1 MAERYTTITLDG
13 DREFDFLCTILVAGR
28 GIQLS
33 TSTILY
39 LEVRESIF
47 NGFPEGMLIIDNNTG
62 SADSV
67 FSFTGDNINDL
78 IIFYLKPK
86 NEGTEE
92 NFAIQE
98 VFSIYEVEDVP
109 VGEFPQGAKKILF
122 RNTLA
127 NEMRIKKNSL
137 TVLDFH
143 DEDISNLSD
152 NERAVKTGNVLKK
165 LFGKDIKKDYNI
177 PRTADFQIDD
187 QEWDAG
193 KYSIFPNWCA
203 GTETLFESIQKAFLK
218 HISEEEPFDKCYLK
232 YNRFDKKLSLISMS
246 KLLMKNIQ
254 EPKKYFLE
262 NLVLGTFANGDN
274 ADNIANE
281 NAPRPKVSLADTL
294 ADISNIRSL
303 KFFDLSS
310 EIFEKDFVINIPTVV
325 DFDNTTRFNLGE
337 KNIKDIFEKYKKFY
351 VTQPFKDRVDNK
363 EPLPSTIW
371 ENTRKKI
378 TTQYNKVI
386 VTPYKSWDHAYDVE
400 VNANILTMFLLKG
413 LNCTLSLR
421 GSTHRTIGKFVD
433 IELKDTFDTNK
444 FSKLPGRWLVTE
456 CSHIITKDRYWNS
469 LNCVKTYRN
478 F

>member
-1 MAERYTTITLDG
+1 
-13 DREFDFLCTILVAGR
+13 
-28 GIQLS
+28 
-33 TSTILY
+33 
-39 LEVRESIF
+39 
-47 NGFPEGMLIIDNNTG
+47 
-62 SADSV
+62 
-67 FSFTGDNINDL
+67 
-78 IIFYLKPK
+78 
-86 NEGTEE
+86 
-92 NFAIQE
+92 
-98 VFSIYEVEDVP
+98 
-109 VGEFPQGAKKILF
+109 
-122 RNTLA
+122 
-127 NEMRIKKNSL
+127 MRIKKNSL